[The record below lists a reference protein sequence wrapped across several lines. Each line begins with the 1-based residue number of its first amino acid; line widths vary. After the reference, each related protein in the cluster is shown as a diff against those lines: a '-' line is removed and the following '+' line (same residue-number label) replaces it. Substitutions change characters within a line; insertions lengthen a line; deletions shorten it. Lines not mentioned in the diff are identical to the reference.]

1 MSDIV
6 LLTGRTMPREV
17 SENDLLADELRQ
29 LGVSAEIQP
38 WDEPLD
44 WSEHGFALV
53 RTTWDYWDRL
63 GEFVAW
69 AEQTQKRTT
78 LRNPAE
84 VIVWNCHKGYLVGLG
99 TLGIPVIPTRLL
111 REGAD
116 EGEIAAALAEFGER
130 HGEAELVAKPAVS
143 AGARGAL
150 RTRATAPDAAA
161 HLAGLVANGD
171 ALLQPLAES
180 VLTRGETSLVFFGQE
195 FSHAVR
201 KVPAQGEYRIHEHHG
216 GSVQPHTPS
225 EAELA
230 AARAALAAAPAE
242 TAYGRVDLVELPDGP
257 AVMELELIEPEL
269 FLPFADGATAR
280 YARHLA
286 ELLP

>member
-17 SENDLLADELRQ
+17 SENDLLADELRT
-29 LGVSAEIQP
+29 LGVRAEIQP

-44 WSEHGFALV
+44 WSEHGIAVV

-63 GEFVAW
+63 DEFLAW
-69 AEQTQKRTT
+69 AERTRKQTT
-78 LRNPAE
+78 LHNPAE
-84 VIVWNCHKGYLVGLG
+84 VIVWNHHKGYLVGLG
-99 TLGIPVIPTRLL
+99 ESGVPVIPTRLL
-111 REGAD
+111 RAGSGAA
-116 EGEIAAALAEFGER
+116 EIATALAEFDER
-130 HGEAELVAKPAVS
+130 HGGVELVAKPAVS

-150 RTRATAPDAAA
+150 RTRADHPEAAA
-161 HLAGLVANGD
+161 HLRELVAKGD

-201 KVPAQGEYRIHEHHG
+201 KVPAGGEYRIHEHHG
-216 GSVQPHTPS
+216 GSVQPHAPT

-230 AARAALAAAPAE
+230 AARLALASAPAR
-242 TAYGRVDLVELPDGP
+242 TAYGRVDLVELSEGP

-269 FLPFADGATAR
+269 FLPYADGATAR

-286 ELLP
+286 ALLP

>member
-1 MSDIV
+1 MPDIA

-17 SENDLLADELRQ
+17 PENDLLVAELRA
-29 LGVSAEIQP
+29 LGVDAEIHP
-38 WDEPLD
+38 WDADLD
-44 WSEHGFALV
+44 WSTYGLALV

-63 GEFVAW
+63 DEFLAW
-69 AEQTQKRTT
+69 AETAGHRTT

-84 VIVWNCHKGYLVGLG
+84 VIAWNHHKSYLPALAEQGVS
-99 TLGIPVIPTRLL
+99 VIPTALL
-111 REGAD
+111 RRGAD
-116 EGEIAAALAEFGER
+116 RAQVDKVLAAFRER
-130 HGEAELVAKPAVS
+130 HGDVEVVGKPAVS

-150 RTRATAPDAAA
+150 RAHIDAPETAA
-161 HLAGLVANGD
+161 HLESLVGEGD
-171 ALLQPLAES
+171 ALLQPLVES
-180 VLTRGETSLVFFGQE
+180 VLTRGETSLVFFGSE

-201 KVPAQGEYRIHEHHG
+201 KVPASGEYRIHEHHG
-216 GSVQPHTPS
+216 GTVRTHLPS

-230 AARAALAAAPAE
+230 VARAALAAAPAPV
-242 TAYGRVDLVELPDGP
+242 AYGRVDLVDLADGP

-269 FLPFADGATAR
+269 FLPYTDGATTR

>member
-6 LLTGRTMPREV
+6 LLTGRTMPREA
-17 SENDLLADELRQ
+17 SENDLLATELRA

-44 WSEHGFALV
+44 WGTHGMALV

-63 GEFVAW
+63 EEFLAW
-69 AEQTQKRTT
+69 AGRTDKLTT

-84 VIVWNCHKGYLVGLG
+84 VIAWNHHKGYLPALG
-99 TLGIPVIPTRLL
+99 AQGIAVIPTTLL
-111 REGAD
+111 PRGAD
-116 EGEIAAALAEFGER
+116 RTEVDAALAAFRDR
-130 HGEAELVAKPAVS
+130 HGAIETVAKPAVS

-150 RTRATAPDAAA
+150 RSPVDAPETAA
-161 HLAGLVANGD
+161 HLTELTRGGD
-171 ALLQPLAES
+171 ALLQPLVES
-180 VLTRGETSLVFFGQE
+180 VLTRGETSLVFFGTE

-201 KVPAQGEYRIHEHHG
+201 KVPASGEYRIHQHHG
-216 GSVQPHTPS
+216 GTVQEHTPS
-225 EAELA
+225 AAELA
-230 AARAALAAAPAE
+230 VARAALAAAPAPV
-242 TAYGRVDLVELPDGP
+242 AYGRVDLVELADGP

-269 FLPFADGATAR
+269 FLPFAPGATAR

-286 ELLP
+286 GLLP

>member
-1 MSDIV
+1 VPDIA

-17 SENDLLADELRQ
+17 PENDLLVKELRA
-29 LGVSAEIQP
+29 LGVSAEIHP
-38 WDEPLD
+38 WDAELD
-44 WSEHGFALV
+44 WSAYGLALV

-63 GEFVAW
+63 EEFLAW
-69 AEQTQKRTT
+69 AKRADQQTA

-84 VIVWNCHKGYLVGLG
+84 VIAWNHHKGYLPALAEQ
-99 TLGIPVIPTRLL
+99 GISVIPTALL
-111 REGAD
+111 PRDAD
-116 EGEIAAALAEFGER
+116 KARVDAVLAEFRER
-130 HGEAELVAKPAVS
+130 HGDVEIVGKPAVS

-150 RTRATAPDAAA
+150 RAHVDAPEAAA
-161 HLAGLVANGD
+161 HLETLVGRGD
-171 ALLQPLAES
+171 ALLQPLVES
-180 VLTRGETSLVFFGQE
+180 ILTRGETSLIFFGSE

-201 KVPAQGEYRIHEHHG
+201 KVPASGEYRIHEHHG
-216 GSVQPHTPS
+216 GTVQEHVPS

-230 AARAALAAAPAE
+230 VAHAALAAAP
-242 TAYGRVDLVELPDGP
+242 TPVAYGRVDLVELPGGP

-269 FLPFADGATAR
+269 FLPYAGATAR